1 MTRIEVQQQVK
12 YRDEYIIVVM
22 GTSVIFALIRIIGD
36 NQVDCQ
42 QKKMDY
48 LLDPFYNINND
59 NYWTKKTI

>member
-22 GTSVIFALIRIIGD
+22 ETSVIFALIRIIGD

-42 QKKMDY
+42 QKNE
-48 LLDPFYNINND
+48 LLIRSFL
-59 NYWTKKTI
+59 